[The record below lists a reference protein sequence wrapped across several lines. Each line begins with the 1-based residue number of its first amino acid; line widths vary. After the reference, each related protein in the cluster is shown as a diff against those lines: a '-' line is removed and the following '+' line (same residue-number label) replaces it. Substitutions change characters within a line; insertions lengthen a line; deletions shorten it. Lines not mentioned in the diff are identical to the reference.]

1 MIKESLYQKVEP
13 ELVHSEQDP
22 EQRISII
29 DSSIMKAQ
37 DNSDEMCSTQ
47 QTSEEQQQQSIMA
60 VDFKLKNRTIQNSLQ
75 RPQSSEIDFS
85 VYQSYD
91 KTQE

>member
-47 QTSEEQQQQSIMA
+47 
-60 VDFKLKNRTIQNSLQ
+60 
-75 RPQSSEIDFS
+75 
-85 VYQSYD
+85 
-91 KTQE
+91 